1 MPRNNYLI
9 ILIILACFNALGI
22 LYFFSESIER
32 SDTLRYVQTI
42 EYFWG
47 RAEAPSLTNL
57 VKPLSMLTAAFLS
70 PLAGPRGALFLQN
83 LLFYFA
89 SIVLVFKIIKLLYFN
104 ERQAFF
110 GAVLFMTSFPMLQNS
125 LSFLTD
131 MAGWFFLI
139 LTVYLALK
147 FYQKP
152 ILKLILISGFLS
164 GAGFL
169 FKESGVGG
177 AVFFAFLLLFS
188 HKFRW
193 PEKIKYGLVFS
204 LCVIL
209 PILVSVL
216 LVLNIFDY
224 SYLDWYRANL
234 QSTNKDYNLQNITQQ
249 LLVMFLLG
257 WIFVVRGA
265 WQEWRRWGQNRERKP
280 ILLAMI
286 PLFFTGFLWPMPV
299 ARVLFMGIPLLF
311 CLASRGMLFPKKPW
325 LELTLLTLV
334 VIINYAL
341 PNVFNIED
349 LNRLLGLILSKTL
362 L

>member
-9 ILIILACFNALGI
+9 ILMVLACLNAAGI
-22 LYFFSESIER
+22 LYFFSEPIER
-32 SDTLRYVQTI
+32 SDTVRYVQTI

-47 RAEAPSLTNL
+47 GAEAPSLSNL
-57 VKPLSMLTAAFLS
+57 VKPLSMVTAALFA
-70 PLAGPRGALFLQN
+70 PLTGPRGALFLQN

-89 SIVLVFKIIKLLYFN
+89 SIILVFKIIKLLYSN

-110 GAVLFMTSFPMLQNS
+110 GAVLFMTSFPMLENS

-139 LTVYLALK
+139 LAVYLALN
-147 FYQKP
+147 FYRKP
-152 ILKLILISGFLS
+152 SLKLTLIAGFLS
-164 GAGFL
+164 GIGFL

-177 AVFFAFLLLFS
+177 AIFFNSLLLFS
-188 HKFRW
+188 NKFRW
-193 PEKIKYGLVFS
+193 PDKIKYGFIFS

-209 PILVSVL
+209 PILISVAL
-216 LVLNIFDY
+216 ILNIFHY
-224 SYLDWYRANL
+224 SYFDWYRANL
-234 QSTNKDYNLQNITQQ
+234 GSSNKDYTLQNILQQ
-249 LLVMFLLG
+249 MLVMFLLG

-265 WQEWRRWGQNRERKP
+265 WQEWKTLRGGGERKP

-299 ARVLFMGIPLLF
+299 ARVLFMGFPLLL
-311 CLASRGMLFPKKPW
+311 CLASRGILFPKKPW
-325 LELTLLTLV
+325 LELSLLSLFIV
-334 VIINYAL
+334 INYAL
-341 PNVFNIED
+341 PNIFNIGD
-349 LNRLLGLILSKTL
+349 LSRILGLILPKTL